1 MPRELIA
8 VLLAAFTVTLGP
20 ACGPGETQCDQGCTV
35 LYATDGNLALG
46 GNNEDYLIP
55 LTKVWFA
62 PATSDS
68 FGAVYFGFANYF
80 PQGGMNDQG
89 LFFDGLALSET
100 VPLDVEGKEPAQA
113 APGDM
118 ILARCGTVACAVE
131 VLEQYSFGES
141 WNYQLFFG
149 DATGESAIVEPG
161 EIIRQRGSFQ
171 VATNFR
177 QSVTPDDEITCPR
190 YLTAVDMLSSMD
202 VLSIENMRHVLD
214 AVHVEEGS
222 QTLYSNVYDLTQR
235 RVYVYYFHDY
245 EHSVVF
251 DLAEELAQG
260 AHSYDLPAL
269 FPPNPA
275 AEAWA
280 AEPMSR
286 YWQAV
291 DSRRATGEELPDL
304 SVYEGEYAMPPEW
317 APVGTTAVVT
327 ASDESLVLELP
338 DASRFELYPETD
350 TRFFHVGFRG
360 PDPATLFEAEFTLD
374 EAGRVVAMVMP
385 LGSDDV
391 VFPRIAS
398 GEATEDSVPPA
409 ATTSTPI
416 TSTTSIPA
424 ASTIPRPSTTSTAP
438 PLASESQGGS
448 GALWPY
454 LGASAALAALSLGW
468 FLRRR
473 HGAGP

>member
-1 MPRELIA
+1 
-8 VLLAAFTVTLGP
+8 
-20 ACGPGETQCDQGCTV
+20 
-35 LYATDGNLALG
+35 
-46 GNNEDYLIP
+46 
-55 LTKVWFA
+55 
-62 PATSDS
+62 
-68 FGAVYFGFANYF
+68 
-80 PQGGMNDQG
+80 MNDQG
-89 LFFDGLALSET
+89 LFFDGLALPET
-100 VPLDVEGKEPAQA
+100 VPLDVEGKEPGLA

-141 WNYQLFFG
+141 WSFQLFFG

-161 EIIRQRGSFQ
+161 EVIRQRGSFQ

-177 QSVTPDDEITCPR
+177 QSITPDSEVTCPR
-190 YLTAVDMLSSMD
+190 YTTAVDLLGSMD
-202 VLSIENMRHVLD
+202 VLSIENMRDVLD

-275 AEAWA
+275 AEEWA
-280 AEPMSR
+280 AEPISR
-286 YWQAV
+286 YWQAI
-291 DSRRATGEELPDL
+291 DSRRATGEDLPNL
-304 SVYEGEYAMPPEW
+304 SVYEGEYSMPPGW
-317 APVGTTAVVT
+317 ASVGATAVVS
-327 ASDESLVLELP
+327 ASDESLVLHFP
-338 DASRFELYPETD
+338 DASRFELHPETD

-360 PDPATLFEAEFTLD
+360 PDPATIFEVEFTLD
-374 EAGRVVAMVMP
+374 QAGRVVAMVMQ

-391 VFPRIAS
+391 VFPRITS
-398 GEATEDSVPPA
+398 GEATGNSLPPA
-409 ATTSTPI
+409 TTTSATA

-424 ASTIPRPSTTSTAP
+424 TSTIPRSSTTSTAP
-438 PLASESQGGS
+438 LLASESEPES
-448 GALWPY
+448 EALWPW
-454 LGASAALAALSLGW
+454 LGAAAALAALGLGW
-468 FLRRR
+468 FLLRR
-473 HGAGP
+473 HGLGR